1 MTESPQMHEAPA
13 PKYTEIDEREFF
25 ARLEAIQNRY
35 ADYPVV
41 PVTKEPSNPDLDD
54 HHNLSSIEPWKST
67 TISDAH
73 SLQADILTLLFESV
87 TTKDIA
93 AVQHLISQGLVSPD
107 CPNATGETP
116 LLAAIRSRSV
126 PMVRT
131 LLALGAQPN
140 QFGKVG
146 PSPTA
151 IPLQTGRD
159 RTPLMLAAAMGNLV
173 LARLLIEDHGADDAL
188 VGPEGEIALRLAA
201 EGGHRDVV
209 RYLPARR
216 AGAWRRLKHSKEVKR
231 ARRALATAGRVVGF
245 LGWTF
250 PRFLLWEFPREVA
263 KWAWRHRR
271 LFGELCVR
279 LIKGIPE
286 GLMVIAKATYRL
298 IEGFPTSLV
307 SIFKA
312 CYLQLKELPRLGWQ
326 VVVWISKALPRAWEI
341 VRKWLVD
348 GARAVG
354 GAIAYAAVR
363 LVSLLHSL
371 FAAFISRLKEI
382 KLKDLGHDL
391 LVAVGAIFN
400 KLPREI
406 WSFVSQLVAVSWRAL
421 NAFCWNDC
429 IRLLL
434 EVVCLIPFIF
444 WSTLESLVA
453 CIGRGLD
460 ELITLL
466 NPKRFPAGAS
476 RS

>member
-1 MTESPQMHEAPA
+1 MTESLQLDEVPV
-13 PKYTEIDEREFF
+13 PKYIETDEREFF
-25 ARLEAIQNRY
+25 ARLKAIQNKY
-35 ADYPVV
+35 PSYPVV
-41 PVTKEPSNPDLDD
+41 PVTKHPSTPNPDP
-54 HHNLSSIEPWKST
+54 HHNLSSTESWKSAA
-67 TISDAH
+67 ISDTH
-73 SLQADILTLLFESV
+73 NLQADILTALFEDI
-87 TTKDIA
+87 TMRDIA
-93 AVQHLISQGLVSPD
+93 AVQYLIRQGLIAPD

-126 PMVRT
+126 PMART

-146 PSPTA
+146 PDPTL
-151 IPLQTGRD
+151 IPPQTGRD

-173 LARLLIEDHGADDAL
+173 LVKLLMEEHGTDDAL
-188 VGPEGEIALRLAA
+188 VGPAGEIVLRLAA

-231 ARRALATAGRVVGF
+231 ARRAVAAAGRIVGF
-245 LGWTF
+245 LGWTL

-279 LIKGIPE
+279 LIKGVPE

-298 IEGFPTSLV
+298 IEGFPTSLM

-312 CYLQLKELPRLGWQ
+312 VYLQLKGLPRLGWQ
-326 VVVWISKALPRAWEI
+326 VVIWISKALPRAWKV

-348 GARAVG
+348 GARAIG
-354 GAIAYAAVR
+354 GAIAFGAVR

-371 FAAFISRLKEI
+371 FAAVISRLKET

-391 LVAVGAIFN
+391 LVAVDALFN

-421 NAFCWNDC
+421 NAFFWNDC
-429 IRLLL
+429 VWLLL
-434 EVVCLIPFIF
+434 EVVCFVPRTF
-444 WSTLESLVA
+444 WSMLESLLA
-453 CIGRGLD
+453 CVGRGLD

-466 NPKRFPAGAS
+466 NPKRFPAGTT